1 MLISNDYTKIYV
13 AEVDKGDY
21 KIHESIYAPV
31 APVRSW
37 CRVGMRRYRVRSV
50 TNSNNFTT
58 IYDSAIDSLPRM
70 TLGRVLI
77 YSTSRESAEKL
88 VNDHLARQL
97 PYARK
102 VYSECEKKMKLSSF
116 LIDKLS

>member
-1 MLISNDYTKIYV
+1 MIVIYLRKKENQTKISHCLV
-13 AEVDKGDY
+13 
-21 KIHESIYAPV
+21 ESLSI
-31 APVRSW
+31 
-37 CRVGMRRYRVRSV
+37 GGYRVRSV

-77 YSTSRESAEKL
+77 YATSRESAEKL
-88 VNDHLARQL
+88 VSDYLARQL
-97 PYARK
+97 AYARK
-102 VYSECEKKMKLSSF
+102 VYSESEKKMKLSSF

>member
-13 AEVDKGDY
+13 AEVDRGDY

-31 APVRSW
+31 KSW
-37 CRVGMRRYRVRSV
+37 RRVGMRRYRVRSV
-50 TNSNNFTT
+50 TNSSNFTT

-77 YSTSRESAEKL
+77 YATSREIAEKL
-88 VNDHLARQL
+88 VDDHLARQL

-102 VYSECEKKMKLSSF
+102 VYSECERKMKLSSF